1 MHKRRAVKR
10 FLTQHA
16 GVVREPLAPY
26 SPEYNP
32 IDRCW
37 QWRKAKVYAATA
49 FHTIDDVICKVRQ
62 LMWHD
67 HAGWLTSTMHFDLTL
82 YREILSDSSPL
93 FKAVLKKRCKV
104 LYRALKKSLKPPKS
118 AVGAA
123 SERSHADRSV
133 GASQ

>member
-1 MHKRRAVKR
+1 LGALPLRPQRFYGKRAPRGTSKRFLAFLHPLHPRVPEALLLWVLDHATMHKRRAVKR

-82 YREILSDSSPL
+82 YREIL
-93 FKAVLKKRCKV
+93 
-104 LYRALKKSLKPPKS
+104 
-118 AVGAA
+118 
-123 SERSHADRSV
+123 
-133 GASQ
+133 